1 MDIDY
6 EQQLKNRNDAY
17 DKIINDYKTEVGK
30 QQQQLDAYQAEQTEL
45 QKEQTDFAI
54 EQIEQ
59 KREQTEKDYIQEQ
72 QAAYGDYKRQ
82 TDPYGVN
89 AEQMAALG
97 LSRSG
102 YSESSNVAMYTA
114 YQNRVAVARASFQ
127 QATLEFDNAIKEAKL
142 TNDINL
148 AKIAAETLEKKLA
161 LSMESVVYLGNLE
174 LEKVAAASSIKQ
186 TYYNREQDILAA
198 QQESMGIDGNYI
210 ITDNEG
216 KIFGGNDIASI
227 KASLEILFPNGV
239 ITNEDTWNDLVNKY
253 GEEAVREWGYR
264 PINVPLGI
272 QFTQQ
277 VQQEIQTRERP
288 GTSQPNANANSQ
300 GVQAGQTEQPKYN
313 YADKRVNAYFTQEDT
328 VKALQ
333 WEYDDALGKL
343 EMLKQQPNAMLTEA
357 QQEYVDTLSEQLG
370 AERKKLG
377 NMPKPTESSVYLSRE
392 KACKKAKEAL
402 EIAENN
408 LAQLKVIGGVSAG
421 AIKLAEEKVRNAQKA
436 YNEAYASFMAVDKY
450 EIQKGMSDYAGTFRT
465 DRLK

>member
-6 EQQLKNRNDAY
+6 EQQLKNSNDAY
-17 DKIINDYKTEVGK
+17 DKMINDYKTEVGK
-30 QQQQLDAYQAEQTEL
+30 QQQQLDDYETEQKNF
-45 QKEQTDFAI
+45 QQEQTDFAI

-161 LSMESVVYLGNLE
+161 LSMDSVVYLGNLE
-174 LEKVAAASSIKQ
+174 LEKAAAASSIKQ

-198 QQESMGIDGNYI
+198 QQESMDTGGNYI
-210 ITDNEG
+210 ITGDE
-216 KIFGGNDIASI
+216 GGNLGSNDAASI
-227 KASLEILFPNGV
+227 KASLEVLYPNGV
-239 ITNEDTWNDLVNKY
+239 ITNEETWNELVDQY
-253 GEEAVREWGYR
+253 GEETVREWGYR
-264 PINVPLGI
+264 PINQGLK
-272 QFTQQ
+272 FAYELTKSL
-277 VQQEIQTRERP
+277 QTREIP
-288 GTSQPNANANSQ
+288 GTSWPTMNANSQ
-300 GVQAGQTEQPKYN
+300 GAPTVQTEQSKYN
-313 YADKRVNAYFTQEDT
+313 YSDKRVNAYFTQEDT
-328 VKALQ
+328 VEALQ
-333 WEYDDALGKL
+333 EEYDDALGKL
-343 EMLKQQPNAMLTEA
+343 EMLKNTPEANGMLIEI
-357 QQEYVDTLSEQLG
+357 QQEYVDTLSQQLQT
-370 AERKKLG
+370 AVKELG

-392 KACKKAKEAL
+392 KACNKAKAAL
-402 EIAENN
+402 ETAKRN
-408 LAQLKVIGGVSAG
+408 LDQLKVSAGVSAG
-421 AIKLAEEKVRNAQKA
+421 AIQLAEEKVRDAQKA
-436 YNEAYASFMAVDKY
+436 YDEAYAALMAVDKY
-450 EIQKGMSDYAGTFRT
+450 EIRKGMSDYAGTFRT